1 MEIILLSLFV
11 ILYIFINEILFRY
24 YEDKEQGNAEIIR
37 SAKKIK
43 FDKGFLI
50 RGIISLVLGAVLV
63 TLYYLNRMDLSTV
76 LKYIILFATLVYI
89 SYTDIKSFI
98 IPNIFL
104 ILLLVFRIPSLV
116 IDFFNYEIL
125 QVLKFY
131 LLGGLTGF
139 GILLL
144 VYLVTRKGLGEGDV
158 KLYCVIGLYVGLNAV
173 IPILAVSSILTAA
186 FGLLIIMLKKA
197 NLKTVIPLGPLLA
210 MGTIFTT
217 LMVYLRGGILWKKAL
232 FW

>member
-11 ILYIFINEILFRY
+11 ILYIFINETLFY
-24 YEDKEQGNAEIIR
+24 YHEDKEQGKAEIVKSI
-37 SAKKIK
+37 KKIK
-43 FDKGFLI
+43 FDRGFLV
-50 RGIISLVLGAVLV
+50 RGIISIVLGVALI
-63 TLYYLNRMDLSTV
+63 TFYHLGKMDLSTV
-76 LKYIILFATLVYI
+76 LKYIILFITLVYI

-104 ILLLVFRIPSLV
+104 ILLLFFRIPSLV

-158 KLYCVIGLYVGLNAV
+158 KLYSVIGLYVGLHAV
-173 IPILAVSSILTAA
+173 IPILAVSSVLTAA

-197 NLKTVIPLGPLLA
+197 NLKTVIPLGPFLA

-217 LMVYLRGGILWKKAL
+217 LMVYLRGGIL
-232 FW
+232 